1 MRRIAGVGV
10 GLVACLGLL
19 LAGAQVQAA
28 HSDYGCNNCHVPH
41 KAGKSDDP
49 NASWGVPLWSTVQ
62 TEDGLPSFTLYSSAT
77 FDALNTGITQ
87 PDGASKLCLG
97 CHDGSYIAFQFMP
110 ESKAI
115 FGPND
120 LATSHPVSFVY
131 DSALAARHPLKSL
144 RDPSVATS
152 GLGSTIAKDLL
163 DSHNKMQCTS
173 CHDVHTSGKGE
184 FMLKYDYSVAARTDN
199 VICRACH
206 DK

>member
-1 MRRIAGVGV
+1 MKRMAGAGA

-19 LAGAQVQAA
+19 VWVGAVQAA
-28 HSDYGCNNCHVPH
+28 HSDYGCANCHVPH
-41 KAGKSDDP
+41 KAAKADDP
-49 NASWGVPLWSTVQ
+49 NASWGVPLWSTAQ
-62 TEDGLPSFTLYSSAT
+62 SSDGLPNFTLYSSPS

-110 ESKAI
+110 QSQAI

-120 LATSHPVSFVY
+120 LATSHPISFVY

-173 CHDVHTSGKGE
+173 CHDVHATGKTQYQ
-184 FMLKYDYSVAARTDN
+184 LRYDYDVAARTDAN
-199 VICRACH
+199 ICKVCH
-206 DK
+206 NK